1 MNGPGMSGDRR
12 LRRHCSWRYSGRR
25 LARTR
30 GAARRSVP
38 ALLTGAVAANI
49 QFPAGKLSKLPRKG
63 RCLTRTRGSGAY
75 IDAAGTSV
83 WRAGSPPSPRR
94 GS

>member
-1 MNGPGMSGDRR
+1 MNRPGMSGDRR

-30 GAARRSVP
+30 GAARRSFP

-49 QFPAGKLSKLPRKG
+49 QFPAGKLNKLPGKG

-75 IDAAGTSV
+75 IDAAGTWVCLDGASD
-83 WRAGSPPSPRR
+83 
-94 GS
+94 